1 MKNLNQIR
9 AQYAL
14 RAASNTAFSGKEGG
28 QIVKKV
34 PTMIRENGFIGA
46 LAFAIEKK
54 GGYIK
59 VFEVM
64 LEHMRKDEV
73 GVIHGDGVSDAD
85 KLLKY
90 VCEGDSACLRAVTA
104 EAMAYLSY
112 LRRFATKGNS
122 SDNNSNR

>member
-59 VFEVM
+59 VFEEM
-64 LEHMRKDEV
+64 LKHLRDPRV
-73 GVIHGDGVSDAD
+73 CAVHNSDVD
-85 KLLKY
+85 SIEKLLTY
-90 VCEGDSACLRAVTA
+90 VCKGDSGRLREVTA
-104 EAMAYLSY
+104 ESMAYLSY
-112 LRRFATKGNS
+112 LRRFAAGGG
-122 SDNNSNR
+122 DE